1 VLLAF
6 ASGGLLG
13 DAFLHLIPHA
23 LMAQSEIETAKGA
36 NSHTHSHLQHKH
48 NHLGDAEGEAHGH
61 DMSVGLW
68 VLFGIITFLLVE
80 KFVRLI
86 KDEDSHGHSHG
97 PPAPKKDKQ
106 SDEEE
111 EEDESK
117 DGSGDGKKK
126 SKKKAAKKEGKAV
139 EPEEGITTSIFISKH
154 KIKNLGVIKGF

>member
-1 VLLAF
+1 LQVLLAF

-23 LMAQSEIETAKGA
+23 LMAQSEIETAKGVH
-36 NSHTHSHLQHKH
+36 SHSHSHLQNKH
-48 NHLGDAEGEAHGH
+48 NHVGDAEGEAHGH

-97 PPAPKKDKQ
+97 PPPKAKKDKK
-106 SDEEE
+106 SDNEEE
-111 EEDESK
+111 ESK
-117 DGSGDGKKK
+117 DGEKKK
-126 SKKKAAKKEGKAV
+126 EKKKAVKKSEDK
-139 EPEEGITTSIFISKH
+139 PEESVEGWFECC
-154 KIKNLGVIKGF
+154 